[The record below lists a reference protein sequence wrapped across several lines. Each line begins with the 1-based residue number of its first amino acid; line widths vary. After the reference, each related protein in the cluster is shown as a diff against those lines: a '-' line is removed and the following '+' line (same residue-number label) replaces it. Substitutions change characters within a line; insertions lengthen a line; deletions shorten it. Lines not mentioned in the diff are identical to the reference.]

1 MIKRAFLP
9 RLKGPLD
16 AAWQQL
22 LDGLQAAIAGQVVTR
37 GEHFSL
43 KDAQGELEF
52 TLLAEGLR
60 KLALVSLL
68 VQNGTLFNGSVLF
81 WDEPEANLNPA
92 LLGLVVDV
100 LLRLQRMGVQVFL
113 ATHNYVL
120 LKEFD
125 LRSRE
130 QDQIRYLSLFR
141 DEMGAV
147 QTLASDDLSGVDP
160 NLIIDT
166 YTSLYDREITWNR
179 YMQNM
184 PVTRLVPGQAA
195 SQGQVPAQSRPA

>member
-1 MIKRAFLP
+1 MR
-9 RLKGPLD
+9 RLKGPRG
-16 AAWQQL
+16 AAWQRL

-37 GEHFSL
+37 GEHFFL

-166 YTSLYDREITWNR
+166 YTSLYDREMAR
-179 YMQNM
+179 SLGMDM
-184 PVTRLVPGQAA
+184 GQL
-195 SQGQVPAQSRPA
+195 SDDVVREPSRR

>member
-1 MIKRAFLP
+1 MDPSF
-9 RLKGPLD
+9 
-16 AAWQQL
+16 
-22 LDGLQAAIAGQVVTR
+22 
-37 GEHFSL
+37 
-43 KDAQGELEF
+43 
-52 TLLAEGLR
+52 
-60 KLALVSLL
+60 
-68 VQNGTLFNGSVLF
+68 F

-179 YMQNM
+179 YMKNM
-184 PVTRLVPGQAA
+184 PVTRLVAGQAA
-195 SQGQVPAQSRPA
+195 PQGQGPAQSRPA